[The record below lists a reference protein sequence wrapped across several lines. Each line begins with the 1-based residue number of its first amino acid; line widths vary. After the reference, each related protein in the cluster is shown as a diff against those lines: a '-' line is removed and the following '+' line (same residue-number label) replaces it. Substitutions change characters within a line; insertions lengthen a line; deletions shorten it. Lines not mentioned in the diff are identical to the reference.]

1 MNRLPNFLRRFKNG
15 HGGLIGSQK
24 SDAKAVLSLYEA
36 SVLALESELDLHEA
50 KLLAKE
56 KLLKLSVNIND
67 EVTNTYINLALDTP
81 LYHMVPR
88 LQARW
93 RIDAYSKRK
102 DANNLLLELAILDF
116 NMVQSS
122 NKRDLQQVSKWWE
135 NTELVNKLGFIRD
148 SLMECFFWA
157 SGIIFQPRYDSNRIR
172 LTKAC
177 AFITTIDDIFDI
189 WKSIDELEVLT
200 DAIKR
205 TIVFRWDVTAIE
217 SLPVRLQV
225 GFLALYN
232 TINGI
237 GYDTVITQ
245 RKNIIPTLAKV
256 WGDLCESFLLEAKW
270 SQAMPTLKEYLDN
283 GWVSS
288 SGVVI
293 LTHAYVSINPED
305 TIESLEKCQEIIKWS
320 SMLLRL
326 YNDLVISS
334 EEIATGES
342 VDAISCYMR
351 DSGVSEEVAREY
363 INTLIDKAWMKMIK
377 ARDACSDVSAYPIID
392 LALNMA
398 RVAHSMYQ
406 FGDGH
411 GAPDARANHRVLSMI
426 VKPIT
431 IGRE

>member
-1 MNRLPNFLRRFKNG
+1 FLKRFKNS
-15 HGGLIGSQK
+15 HGGLIGSLK
-24 SDAKAVLSLYEA
+24 SDVKAVLSLYEA
-36 SVLALESELDLHEA
+36 SFLALESELDLHEA

-56 KLLKLSVNIND
+56 KLMKLSVNIND
-67 EVTNTYINLALDTP
+67 EVTYNYINLALDAP
-81 LYHMVPR
+81 LYHMEPR

-93 RIDAYSKRK
+93 HIDAYSKRK
-102 DANNLLLELAILDF
+102 DVNNLLLELAILDF

-135 NTELVNKLGFIRD
+135 NTELTNKLDFIRD

-157 SGIIFQPRYDSNRIR
+157 SGIIFQPRYASNRIG
-172 LTKAC
+172 LAKAC
-177 AFITTIDDIFDI
+177 AFITTIDDIYDI
-189 WKSIDELEVLT
+189 WESIDELEVLT

-205 TIVFRWDVTAIE
+205 WDITAIKN
-217 SLPVRLQV
+217 LHVRLQV

-237 GYDTVITQ
+237 GYDIMITQ
-245 RKNIIPTLAKV
+245 RKNIIPILAKV
-256 WGDLCESFLLEAKW
+256 WGDMCESFILEAKW
-270 SQAMPTLKEYLDN
+270 TQAMPTLEEYLDN

-293 LTHAYVSINPED
+293 LTHAYVSLNPED
-305 TIESLEKCQEIIKWS
+305 AIESLEKCQEIIKWS

-334 EEIATGES
+334 EEIATNES
-342 VDAISCYMR
+342 VDAVSCYMR
-351 DSGVSEEVAREY
+351 DSGASEEVAREY

-377 ARDACSDVSAYPIID
+377 ARDACSDVSTHSIID

-398 RVAHSMYQ
+398 RVAQSMYK